1 MLMSQDH
8 DTEQPSSA
16 SPSNGQC
23 GDESSK
29 EDSKKSSY
37 SISSLLHA
45 TKNHSPLSTC
55 SVSEDDVSGRC
66 GSTEE
71 EHVSPSTSL
80 FPAQFLFPPV
90 VTTPSLDAGLA
101 IPGLSDAAALQNA
114 YMLLLS
120 QQLNMSN
127 AAANRFQADSASRN
141 PLLSP
146 PFNLLAGLSNGSPN
160 LASLGRIPHPLALSP
175 NSLNLQKKQS
185 RPTFNGQ
192 QIFMLEKRFEQ
203 TKYLAGADRA
213 QLAQELNMTES
224 QVKVWFQNRRTKW
237 RKKEAADNALDKKG
251 ARRNSSPFPSTI

>member
-1 MLMSQDH
+1 MQEYMKRGYPNTPFMHNQVYREFTLF
-8 DTEQPSSA
+8 
-16 SPSNGQC
+16 
-23 GDESSK
+23 K
-29 EDSKKSSY
+29 
-37 SISSLLHA
+37 ISELQKFKL
-45 TKNHSPLSTC
+45 TRYDNFSTC

-90 VTTPSLDAGLA
+90 VTTPGLDAGLA
-101 IPGLSDAAALQNA
+101 IPGLNDAAALQNA

-127 AAANRFQADSASRN
+127 AAANRFQTDSASRN

-146 PFNLLAGLSNGSPN
+146 PFNLLASLSSGSPN
-160 LASLGRIPHPLALSP
+160 LASLGRISHPLALSP

-192 QIFMLEKRFEQ
+192 QVCSLR
-203 TKYLAGADRA
+203 
-213 QLAQELNMTES
+213 
-224 QVKVWFQNRRTKW
+224 
-237 RKKEAADNALDKKG
+237 
-251 ARRNSSPFPSTI
+251 